1 MIDADEPMMTERW
14 TEAETLAVLNGATLE
29 TPANFLAYSE
39 NFFAHGFQ
47 NVRKN
52 SEEMQRI
59 LSNLENS
66 AKVGNELAGAV
77 LGKAVLATFTR
88 RQVIEDAL
96 SFLTRAVAKGIRG
109 AAVELCYFYF
119 DRINYDDLDDFED
132 ADVGVDDCY
141 PATKE
146 YPRIF
151 FPSSVEECAHRV
163 VAAAISATFQGDFDA
178 ILHALTIV
186 LADFGGEK
194 RFVGRL
200 DATLLK
206 RAKEHVTQGMAA
218 FAAYRAV
225 EEGNYPN
232 PLWAINILEYGAE
245 QGEAYSL
252 GFLGQMYLTGR
263 MKQVKPDAN
272 KAFDYFTRSVAAGNN
287 LAKPSLAQCYR
298 EGIGAEPDEKK
309 AVALMLEA
317 ADENV
322 PEAMVEVGCNLVEAG
337 LEKGDNKAVKD
348 GCNYIRCAAEDEN
361 YPEAWKAILEF
372 HERRVGPF
380 KTNKFARAARAALK
394 ELEYGEEHAGL

>member
-1 MIDADEPMMTERW
+1 MKAMIDAAEPMMTEHW
-14 TEAETLAVLNGATLE
+14 TEAETLSVLNGATPE

-66 AKVGNELAGAV
+66 AKVGNELAGAI

-88 RQVIEDAL
+88 RQVVEDAL
-96 SFLTRAVAKGIRG
+96 SFLKRAVAKGIRG

-119 DRINYDDLDDFED
+119 DRINNDDLDEFED

-146 YPRIF
+146 YPRIN
-151 FPSSVEECAHRV
+151 FPSCIEECADRV
-163 VAAAISATFQGDFDA
+163 VAGAIEATEQGDFDA
-178 ILHALTIV
+178 ILYALTIV
-186 LADFGGEK
+186 LTDFGGEEK
-194 RFVGRL
+194 YVRAL
-200 DATLLK
+200 DEAVLK
-206 RAKEHVTQGMAA
+206 CAKEHVTEDMASFAA
-218 FAAYRAV
+218 FRAV
-225 EEGNYPN
+225 ETGNYPN
-232 PLWAINILEYGAE
+232 PLWAINVLEYGAE

-252 GFLGQMYLTGR
+252 GFLGQMYLTGK
-263 MKQVKPDAN
+263 MKQIKADPN
-272 KAFDYFTRSVAAGNN
+272 KAFDYFTRSVAAGND

-298 EGIGAEPDEKK
+298 EGIGVAPDEKK
-309 AVALMLEA
+309 AVMLMLEA

-322 PEAMVEVGCNLVEAG
+322 PEAMVEVGRNLVEAG

-348 GCNYIRCAAEDEN
+348 GCDYIRRAAEDEN
-361 YPEAWKAILEF
+361 YPEAWKAMLEF

-394 ELEYGEEHAGL
+394 GLG